1 MRSRAIFWS
10 LLFLVIAIVLQ
21 TTLFS
26 RLAQFRI
33 FPDVVLLVVIL
44 SARWLDP
51 DPALLLG
58 FTGGVAVDLLG
69 TTPLGLR
76 ALVLTLVAYGAVKTV
91 DRFDF
96 NPVSVALSAVVF
108 SLLGVVLLA
117 VLGTLFGQGSLAEG
131 NVVRTILLVPV
142 FNGLLALLVAAPM
155 RRLMMP
161 SQSGAML

>member
-1 MRSRAIFWS
+1 MRARAIFWS
-10 LLFLVIAIVLQ
+10 LFFLVLAVVLQ

-76 ALVLTLVAYGAVKTV
+76 ALVMTLVAYASVKTV
-91 DRFDF
+91 DRFDL
-96 NPVSVALSAVVF
+96 NPISLLISAVVL

-142 FNGLLALLVAAPM
+142 FNGILALVVATPM
-155 RRLMMP
+155 RRLMTA
-161 SQSGAML
+161 SNAGAML